1 MISSHVILH
10 VKRSPLLWLHNKS
23 RLWQQKNSQVKWFG
37 ISVGFYIINRTLL
50 KNFSLDRCA
59 HSWNT
64 FHRSNRNFVSPHG
77 HVMASIF
84 TRRWPFFIT
93 FSCVTRKQMSV
104 TLNGTYS
111 IHTPI
116 DSLLKRVR
124 ILNSAGVCRQLI
136 LTRFHFTFPQK
147 KSSASRKT
155 NSVKPRGRNAKEV
168 IYVVVSFLNLAY
180 SAACKES
187 CVR

>member
-1 MISSHVILH
+1 
-10 VKRSPLLWLHNKS
+10 
-23 RLWQQKNSQVKWFG
+23 
-37 ISVGFYIINRTLL
+37 
-50 KNFSLDRCA
+50 
-59 HSWNT
+59 
-64 FHRSNRNFVSPHG
+64 
-77 HVMASIF
+77 
-84 TRRWPFFIT
+84 
-93 FSCVTRKQMSV
+93 MSV

-124 ILNSAGVCRQLI
+124 ILNSVGVCRQLI

-155 NSVKPRGRNAKEV
+155 NSLKPRGRNAKEV
-168 IYVVVSFLNLAY
+168 IYVVVSFLNLTY

-187 CVR
+187 SVRPAVRPGLVYFSVLNLPNGQVKVFRGIQITEEL